1 MLNLYT
7 VSTEYL
13 NKSVFSYHRREKI
26 DILFLISYSTT
37 TCALSTPKY
46 YTNHKLTMTTVAM
59 KKQFLIGQL
68 SLPDPNY
75 LNQVTSD
82 SRKFMREH
90 VLVLISGMRCDE
102 EVDPLTYATGTT
114 QSYRFYKN
122 YQTKKE
128 TSPTY
133 IHSDVCACC
142 GNYRVY
148 NGCKN
153 SMCNCTNSYQEWNEY
168 DHDNEI
174 ERNEHEEF
182 QNWYDAIMEEEWEE
196 ESRREDRLLQYR
208 DDYDLYMMNP

>member
-1 MLNLYT
+1 M
-7 VSTEYL
+7 
-13 NKSVFSYHRREKI
+13 NKQ
-26 DILFLISYSTT
+26 L
-37 TCALSTPKY
+37 
-46 YTNHKLTMTTVAM
+46 
-59 KKQFLIGQL
+59 LIGQL

-75 LNQVTSD
+75 LTQVTSD

-153 SMCNCTNSYQEWNEY
+153 SMCNCTNSYQEWTEYDMDNEY
-168 DHDNEI
+168 ELR
-174 ERNEHEEF
+174 EYEEF
-182 QNWYDAIMEEEWEE
+182 QDWHTAMIAIITLRFINIFGLWVYFETRILIYDVFDVVLAIC
-196 ESRREDRLLQYR
+196 LLR
-208 DDYDLYMMNP
+208 VFASLF